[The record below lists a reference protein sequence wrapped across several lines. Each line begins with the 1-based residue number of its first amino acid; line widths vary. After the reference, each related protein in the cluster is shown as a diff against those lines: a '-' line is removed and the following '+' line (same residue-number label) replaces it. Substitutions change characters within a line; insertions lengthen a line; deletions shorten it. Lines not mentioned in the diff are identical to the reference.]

1 MGNLSNGGWSRRDI
15 LAVAAAGAAMNATIG
30 SEANAASSAAA
41 PRGWEAIH
49 LERPLPLQA
58 VPTPALLVDVAAL
71 ERNLERMAVHAKAK
85 NVALRPHTKTHKSPL
100 LAKRQ
105 IEKGA
110 IGVCAAKVSEAEV
123 MVDAGVEAVLVT
135 SPVVTRD
142 KIARV
147 VELTRRSRGLQIVV
161 DNAVA
166 AKSLSE
172 AAQAAGVVVGVLI
185 DLDPGI
191 RRTGVA
197 PGAPALDLL
206 RQVARL
212 PGLRFDGLQAYA
224 GHVMHVTGWEERRA
238 RSLQALERCLETKN
252 LMEREGFEVRVFTG
266 GGTGTFDI
274 DCDVDAFTDLQ
285 VGSYLFMDCGYR
297 RVGDRDS
304 AVFDAF
310 EPSLFVLST
319 AISQPAAGFITV
331 DAGYKALATDS
342 GVPDLR
348 DISGVVYN
356 WGGDEHGILKL
367 EAPSRPIE
375 LGDQVTLV
383 APHCDPT
390 VNLYDVFHPY
400 RDGRVEELWPV
411 AARGMSQ

>member
-1 MGNLSNGGWSRRDI
+1 MVDRRTGGMSRRGF
-15 LAVAAAGAAMNATIG
+15 LAVAAGGTMVNATIG
-30 SEANAASSAAA
+30 PEASAAA
-41 PRGWEAIH
+41 SPRSWEAIR
-49 LERPLPLQA
+49 LERPLPVEE
-58 VPTPALLVDVAAL
+58 VPTPALLVDAAAL
-71 ERNLERMAVHAKAK
+71 ERNLERMAAHARAK
-85 NVALRPHTKTHKSPL
+85 EVALRPHTKTHKSPL

-105 IEKGA
+105 IEHGA

-123 MVDAGVEAVLVT
+123 MIDAGIDAVLIT

-147 VELTRRSRGLQIVV
+147 VELARRSRGLQMVI
-161 DNAVA
+161 DHPA
-166 AKSLSE
+166 AASSLSE

-191 RRTGVA
+191 RRTGVE
-197 PGAPALDLL
+197 PGAPALELL
-206 RQVARL
+206 RAVARL

-224 GHVMHVTGWEERRA
+224 GHVMHVTGWEERRK
-238 RSLQALERCLETKN
+238 RSLQALERCLETKS
-252 LMEREGFEVRVFTG
+252 LMEREGFEVGVFTG

-274 DCDVDAFTDLQ
+274 DCDVAAFTDLQ

-304 AVFDAF
+304 EVFDAF
-310 EPSLFVLST
+310 EPSLFVAST
-319 AISQPAAGFITV
+319 AISQPAAGLITV

-348 DISGVVYN
+348 DITGVVYN
-356 WGGDEHGILKL
+356 WGGDEHGILML
-367 EAPSRPIE
+367 QAPSRPIV
-375 LGDQVTLV
+375 LGDQVVLI

-390 VNLYDVFHPY
+390 VNLYDVYHPY

-411 AARGMSQ
+411 AARGKSQ